1 MPDYNE
7 LKRLAEA
14 ATPQEF
20 DTAEEKSGNGYIEC
34 PHCGGSGEVEI
45 EADYCNYDG
54 AAIGVQFYGIG
65 HEFGAAEAYYRAAN
79 PAAVLT
85 LIADLERNQRMLLAA
100 CMDMGA
106 IGNALGADMN
116 ADGDELLGMVVEL
129 KAERDR
135 LREDR
140 DGLLEAGAHLL

>member
-7 LKRLAEA
+7 LKQLAEACHPSSGADRMVAGIRFQNA
-14 ATPQEF
+14 ATPQ
-20 DTAEEKSGNGYIEC
+20 
-34 PHCGGSGEVEI
+34 
-45 EADYCNYDG
+45 
-54 AAIGVQFYGIG
+54 
-65 HEFGAAEAYYRAAN
+65 
-79 PAAVLT
+79 AVLA
-85 LIADLERNQRMLLAA
+85 LIAELERNQRMLLAA

-140 DGLLEAGAHLL
+140 DGMLEAGAHLL